1 MEDSAIID
9 LYWAR
14 EERALSETDTK
25 YGGYCRSIAHNILR
39 NREDTEE
46 CVSDT
51 WLHAWNAM
59 PPQRPSILSSFL
71 GRITRNLSFDRCR
84 RQNAE
89 KRGGGALPLAL
100 DELSECVPAPGR
112 VEHAL
117 EERELSADAAGA
129 RVQHVPAAVL
139 VCRLRAVD
147 RRAVRDQGKH
157 GKIDPLPH
165 AGEAAPVS
173 GRGGYHRMKEQ
184 TEKIFR
190 AIGDVG
196 DDLIERADRPVRK
209 HAQVW
214 VKWAALAACC
224 ALVIGAAAFIVPM
237 FHAGST
243 APETASLSVDAA
255 PAETEL
261 AAQEME
267 TAEAAPEEAME
278 EPAAAEAPE
287 ASEKST
293 QALPGADCF
302 AVVPESVTRM
312 SADFQ
317 LTCEEDAPLALRSE
331 CWLETQTDGEWQP
344 LDAALLKT
352 QEQTDE
358 AAPETAV
365 CTLHY
370 DWQTLYGELDAGEY
384 RLAQPVI
391 LPDGSDY
398 TLYAEFTVE

>member
-1 MEDSAIID
+1 
-9 LYWAR
+9 
-14 EERALSETDTK
+14 
-25 YGGYCRSIAHNILR
+25 
-39 NREDTEE
+39 
-46 CVSDT
+46 
-51 WLHAWNAM
+51 
-59 PPQRPSILSSFL
+59 
-71 GRITRNLSFDRCR
+71 
-84 RQNAE
+84 
-89 KRGGGALPLAL
+89 
-100 DELSECVPAPGR
+100 
-112 VEHAL
+112 
-117 EERELSADAAGA
+117 
-129 RVQHVPAAVL
+129 
-139 VCRLRAVD
+139 
-147 RRAVRDQGKH
+147 
-157 GKIDPLPH
+157 
-165 AGEAAPVS
+165 
-173 GRGGYHRMKEQ
+173 MKEQ
-184 TEKIFR
+184 AEKIFR

-237 FHAGST
+237 FHAGSS
-243 APETASLSVDAA
+243 APETAARSADTA

-261 AAQEME
+261 AAQDMEMME
-267 TAEAAPEEAME
+267 TAEAAPEEAMQ

-287 ASEKST
+287 ASEKSSQT
-293 QALPGADCF
+293 LPGADCF
-302 AVVPESVTRM
+302 VVVPESITRV

-331 CWLETQTDGEWQP
+331 YWLETLTDGEWQP
-344 LDAALLKT
+344 LETALLKT
-352 QEQTDE
+352 QAQTDE
-358 AAPETAV
+358 AAPEAAV